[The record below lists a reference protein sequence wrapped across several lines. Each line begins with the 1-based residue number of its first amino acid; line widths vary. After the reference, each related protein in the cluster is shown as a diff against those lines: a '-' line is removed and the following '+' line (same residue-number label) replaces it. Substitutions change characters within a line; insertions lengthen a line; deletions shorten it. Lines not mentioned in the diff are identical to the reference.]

1 MEHIWQSLVDGIRKF
16 CKENGFSDVALGLS
30 GGLDSAVVAVA
41 AAEALGGEHVHAFMM
56 KTVNTSDLS
65 LSIAKQIAKLNY
77 LDFKE
82 IDIQHIIDDQTA
94 FLQSLFVT
102 KPKNIVLE
110 NLQARERGKILMSIS
125 NQFNYLILACSNKS
139 ELAMGYCTLY
149 GDTCGGLA
157 PIADIYKS
165 DIFELA
171 KWRNSI
177 NTVFPDDVITRA
189 PSAELSKRQKDEDT
203 LPPYAVLDKILK
215 LYIEENQTLEQL
227 ASKGFDIKTVNWII
241 SRYKSQAFKRLQ
253 IPTSVIIKK
262 PL

>member
-65 LSIAKQIAKLNY
+65 LFIAKQIAKLNY

-94 FLQSLFVT
+94 FLQSLFVA

-110 NLQARERGKILMSIS
+110 KKLSDGQRPSDHFIYIQEYLQPEFSKIFFAFGYFS
-125 NQFNYLILACSNKS
+125 KS
-139 ELAMGYCTLY
+139 SSKEGSKNTSPRMVFRSGAWVS
-149 GDTCGGLA
+149 GLT
-157 PIADIYKS
+157 KS
-165 DIFELA
+165 
-171 KWRNSI
+171 
-177 NTVFPDDVITRA
+177 VV
-189 PSAELSKRQKDEDT
+189 
-203 LPPYAVLDKILK
+203 
-215 LYIEENQTLEQL
+215 
-227 ASKGFDIKTVNWII
+227 
-241 SRYKSQAFKRLQ
+241 
-253 IPTSVIIKK
+253 
-262 PL
+262 